1 MAERLGCRPSSL
13 LYHCGVQGSHN
24 SYKAC
29 VRRAEAPP
37 PGQGLHDPHA
47 LDAAASPLVRALPQ
61 YERGFR
67 EHLAEADA
75 LAAAGRQRLGAAVR
89 LANEMEVQARPRLM
103 IKAC

>member
-1 MAERLGCRPSSL
+1 M
-13 LYHCGVQGSHN
+13 
-24 SYKAC
+24 
-29 VRRAEAPP
+29 
-37 PGQGLHDPHA
+37 
-47 LDAAASPLVRALPQ
+47 RALPQ

-103 IKAC
+103 INETLNQNLYWPGGSAWAPPCAWPTRCRSRCVPA